1 MGRPECGARRV
12 SHLRPVPAHVAAS
25 CELQSRTWPVAAG
38 TDCTRGPPP
47 WPPPTPTPG
56 LTCPGKGTHV
66 RLPLP
71 PGPRAVTRQERHQ
84 ATGPWGELRSRTCRR
99 LQGAHGRGGAGSAC
113 RLPVACLPGSV
124 TVAGPAGGP
133 WRLRPQA
140 TGDKGQA
147 PLPWLQAIDPALR
160 PVGEGRPWPGQT
172 AALRPACR
180 PGTHLPLPKV
190 RGPLGRGTGIH
201 E

>member
-1 MGRPECGARRV
+1 MEPGVCPTCDRSQP
-12 SHLRPVPAHVAAS
+12 
-25 CELQSRTWPVAAG
+25 TWPRPASSRAARG
-38 TDCTRGPPP
+38 RRPPERTARGGRHPGPHPHPPHPLPPPASLVQVRGP
-47 WPPPTPTPG
+47 T
-56 LTCPGKGTHV
+56 
-66 RLPLP
+66 LP

-84 ATGPWGELRSRTCRR
+84 ATGPRGELRSRTCRR

-124 TVAGPAGGP
+124 TVAGPAGGT

-147 PLPWLQAIDPALR
+147 PLPWLQAIDPARR

-190 RGPLGRGTGIH
+190 RGPPGRGTGIH